1 MGIKI
6 LWSDKKRNRFGLP
19 WTFTKYSLSEG
30 RLFITDGFFLK
41 TEKEIR
47 LYQIKEIYFSQSLL
61 QRVLNMGNI
70 YIKSDSSLGEIIL
83 ENVKYVKEVKDVIS
97 HWANLH
103 RKDRI
108 KNIEQI
114 HSDSDF

>member
-1 MGIKI
+1 MEIKI
-6 LWSDKKRNRFGLP
+6 LWSDNKRNKFGLP

-30 RLFITDGFFLK
+30 RLFISEGFLLR

-47 LYQIKEIYFSQSLL
+47 LYQIKEIYYSQSLL
-61 QRVLNMGNI
+61 QRFLDMGNI
-70 YIKSDSSLGEIIL
+70 YIKSDSSLGDIVL

-97 HWANLH
+97 HWADLH
-103 RKDRI
+103 RKDRV

-114 HSDSDF
+114 HFDSDF